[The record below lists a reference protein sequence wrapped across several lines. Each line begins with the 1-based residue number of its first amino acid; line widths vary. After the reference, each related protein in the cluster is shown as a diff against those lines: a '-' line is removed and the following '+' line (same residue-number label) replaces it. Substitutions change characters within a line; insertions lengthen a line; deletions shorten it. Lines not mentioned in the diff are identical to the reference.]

1 MNVDPDSE
9 GVMEVKRRQVTY
21 ASALRF
27 LCACALVLA
36 SLPGAA
42 VAQAK
47 PERSFSAVVTDTQ
60 GIESEL
66 KNIIFYWEEKIS
78 ETAFVPHELRHL
90 PVKSGN
96 ATVNVKFES
105 IKQVDL
111 DPTGDK
117 GLPAVTITLLNGKS
131 KDFTLAIDGRI
142 KGQDEF
148 GEVEVPAS
156 GLKRLILK

>member
-1 MNVDPDSE
+1 V
-9 GVMEVKRRQVTY
+9 
-21 ASALRF
+21 LRY
-27 LCACALVLA
+27 LCSCACAVGLA
-36 SLPGAA
+36 YLPGPAL
-42 VAQAK
+42 AQPK
-47 PERSFSAVVTDTQ
+47 PEKSFSAVMTDTQ
-60 GIESEL
+60 GVESEI
-66 KNIIFYWEEKIS
+66 KNVIFYWEEKIS

-90 PVKSGN
+90 PVKSGS

-111 DPTGDK
+111 RPSSDK
-117 GLPAVTITLLNGKS
+117 SLPAVTITLLNGKS

-156 GLKRLILK
+156 GLKRLVLK

>member
-1 MNVDPDSE
+1 MRNKTKRVANS
-9 GVMEVKRRQVTY
+9 VMARCFCVGAVLF
-21 ASALRF
+21 ALAW
-27 LCACALVLA
+27 LPSHVLA
-36 SLPGAA
+36 EP
-42 VAQAK
+42 K
-47 PERSFSAVVTDTQ
+47 PEKSFSAVLTDTQ
-60 GIESEL
+60 GIESEI
-66 KNIIFYWEEKIS
+66 KNVIFYWEEKIS

-105 IKQVDL
+105 IKQVEL
-111 DPTGDK
+111 RPNGDK
-117 GLPAVTITLLNGKS
+117 GLPGVTITLLNGKS

>member
-1 MNVDPDSE
+1 
-9 GVMEVKRRQVTY
+9 VTHSWAARY
-21 ASALRF
+21 LC
-27 LCACALVLA
+27 LCAFVLA
-36 SLPGAA
+36 LTSLPNQA
-42 VAQAK
+42 VAQSK
-47 PERSFSAVVTDTQ
+47 PEKSFSAVVTDTQ
-60 GIESEL
+60 GVESEI
-66 KNIIFYWEEKIS
+66 KNVIFYWEEKIS

-90 PVKSGN
+90 PVKSGS

-111 DPTGDK
+111 RPNADK
-117 GLPAVTITLLNGKS
+117 VLPAVTITLLNGKS

-156 GLKRLILK
+156 GLKRVLFK

>member
-1 MNVDPDSE
+1 MGNDRWS
-9 GVMEVKRRQVTY
+9 GNSMIR
-21 ASALRF
+21 ASVIRYLC
-27 LCACALVLA
+27 LCACATSLSCLPNEALA
-36 SLPGAA
+36 QP
-42 VAQAK
+42 K
-47 PERSFSAVVTDTQ
+47 PERSFAAVVTDTQ
-60 GIESEL
+60 DIESEI
-66 KNIIFYWEEKIS
+66 KNVVFYWEEKIS

-90 PVKSGN
+90 PVRSGST
-96 ATVNVKFES
+96 TVNVKFES

-111 DPTGDK
+111 RSNGDK
-117 GLPAVTITLLNGKS
+117 ALPGVTITLLNGKS